1 MTEVPSH
8 SEPAQPPALPST
20 VERSLEVQ
28 VGSLGGFEL
37 RPTRVFL
44 WGGAERE
51 GNQRVVALGAA
62 PSAPATPPR
71 ERELH
76 AGAVEIKTLGSP
88 FMTVALAGVHAVRE
102 FRRARRGDDETG
114 ETPAS

>member
-1 MTEVPSH
+1 VTEVPSP
-8 SEPAQPPALPST
+8 SESAQPPAVPSA

-28 VGSLGGFEL
+28 VGSLGGFEV

-51 GNQRVVALGAA
+51 GQRVVALGAA

-71 ERELH
+71 EREVH
-76 AGAVEIKTLGSP
+76 AGALEIKTFGSP

-102 FRRARRGDDETG
+102 FRRARRGGD

>member
-1 MTEVPSH
+1 MDEVPTPM
-8 SEPAQPPALPST
+8 EGAQPPARRSG

-28 VGSLGGFEL
+28 VGGLGGFEL

-44 WGGAERE
+44 WGGTARE
-51 GNQRVVALGAA
+51 ENQRVVALGA
-62 PSAPATPPR
+62 PPRTLVIPRR

-76 AGAVEIKTLGSP
+76 AGAVEIRTLGSP

-102 FRRARRGDDETG
+102 FRRARRGDDES
-114 ETPAS
+114 AS